1 LDESTLPTAE
11 ALATI
16 LLDAARTRSTE
27 STLRVFL
34 QEQGL
39 RSEVIDLL
47 SAFYAQQQE
56 TLVNH
61 LAKIGINF
69 GNVVGIDWRL
79 DYDIKSKDTGKDG
92 LPVFYVTLQIIGGSA
107 SNSSNHVQCISFT
120 ASLEEL
126 QDLLAKV
133 RDAVKEVDRVLLSS
147 ADAH

>member
-1 LDESTLPTAE
+1 M
-11 ALATI
+11 
-16 LLDAARTRSTE
+16 
-27 STLRVFL
+27 

-39 RSEVIDLL
+39 RNEVVDLL
-47 SAFYAQQQE
+47 CAFYNQQQD

-69 GNVVGIDWRL
+69 AQVVGIDWRL

-92 LPVFYVTLQIIGGSA
+92 LPVFYVTLHVVGGSSSVSSTTI
-107 SNSSNHVQCISFT
+107 SNQVQAISFT

-133 RDAVKEVDRVLLSS
+133 RDAVKEVDRVLLSNS
-147 ADAH
+147 TNSN